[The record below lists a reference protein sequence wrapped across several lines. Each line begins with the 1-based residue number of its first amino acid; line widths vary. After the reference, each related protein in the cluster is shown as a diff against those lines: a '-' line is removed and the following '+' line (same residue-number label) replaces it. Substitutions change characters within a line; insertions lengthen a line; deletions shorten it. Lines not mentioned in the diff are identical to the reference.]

1 MKMIRVSA
9 MAIGIGACGV
19 SLSEDIPF
27 WGQETPPTNRVSAAC
42 ARETIP
48 GGTDFRIKTVAAS
61 AATAAP
67 MRPRVTLP
75 KTIYAVVGEPCD
87 IG

>member
-1 MKMIRVSA
+1 MMMVLTA
-9 MAIGIGACGV
+9 V
-19 SLSEDIPF
+19 LSL
-27 WGQETPPTNRVSAAC
+27 
-42 ARETIP
+42 
-48 GGTDFRIKTVAAS
+48 
-61 AATAAP
+61 ATAAAP